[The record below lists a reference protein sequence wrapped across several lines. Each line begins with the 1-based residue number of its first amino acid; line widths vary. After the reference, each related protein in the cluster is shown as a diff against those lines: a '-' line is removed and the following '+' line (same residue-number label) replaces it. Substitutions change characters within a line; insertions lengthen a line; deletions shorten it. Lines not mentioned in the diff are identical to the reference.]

1 MKDWN
6 KELRIFCA
14 LIILGFCFSSA
25 TVMAAS
31 LSRATSIQRYFLGV
45 GFFTENMN
53 MYSSDS
59 AEAKVIDLRTNHFCQ

>member
-1 MKDWN
+1 
-6 KELRIFCA
+6 
-14 LIILGFCFSSA
+14 
-25 TVMAAS
+25 VMAAS